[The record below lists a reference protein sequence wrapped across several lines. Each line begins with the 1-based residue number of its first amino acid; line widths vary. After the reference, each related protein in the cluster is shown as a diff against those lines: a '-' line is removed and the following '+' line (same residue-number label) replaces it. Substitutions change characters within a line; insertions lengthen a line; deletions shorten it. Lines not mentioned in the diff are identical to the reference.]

1 MQSGGARGLELRTAA
16 LKDVILYYE
25 NKSNKDLEFIVN
37 LFILLAK
44 FYIHK
49 QTFLNSSPLLNL
61 FCSDFDFYISS
72 LRLLKNKKSV
82 KCLEYYDA
90 LFNPPGVL

>member
-1 MQSGGARGLELRTAA
+1 MNINYCFT

-37 LFILLAK
+37 LFILLAN

-49 QTFLNSSPLLNL
+49 HKILKSSPMLN
-61 FCSDFDFYISS
+61 
-72 LRLLKNKKSV
+72 
-82 KCLEYYDA
+82 
-90 LFNPPGVL
+90 

>member
-1 MQSGGARGLELRTAA
+1 MADFIFNLMNINYCFT

-25 NKSNKDLEFIVN
+25 NKSNKDLELIVN
-37 LFILLAK
+37 LLFYWQNFTYINKNLLML
-44 FYIHK
+44 H
-49 QTFLNSSPLLNL
+49 L

-72 LRLLKNKKSV
+72 LRMLKNKKSV

-90 LFNPPGVL
+90 LFNPPGIL